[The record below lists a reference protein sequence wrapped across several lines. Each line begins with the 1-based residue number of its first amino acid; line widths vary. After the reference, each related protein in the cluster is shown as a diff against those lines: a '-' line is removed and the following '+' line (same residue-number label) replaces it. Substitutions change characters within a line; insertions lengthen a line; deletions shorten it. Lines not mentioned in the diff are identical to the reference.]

1 MVDTTFA
8 SDNLLRFKCNIVE
21 RIQKV
26 MMTTDN
32 KSRDKKLKYGIKRE
46 VARTPAIPTGK
57 IDEYENLSGEKR

>member
-46 VARTPAIPTGK
+46 VARTPAKPTGK
-57 IDEYENLSGEKR
+57 IDEYEYLSGEKR